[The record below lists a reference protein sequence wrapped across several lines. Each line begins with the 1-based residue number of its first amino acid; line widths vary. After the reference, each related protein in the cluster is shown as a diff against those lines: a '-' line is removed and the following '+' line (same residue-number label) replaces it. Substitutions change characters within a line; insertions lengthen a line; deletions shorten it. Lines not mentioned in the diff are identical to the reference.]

1 MPADTTAAPVTT
13 EAAPTAPATA
23 TPAASAPADEAS
35 VHKRE
40 ALKLAASER
49 LLKQRLAAYEK
60 ADRDRGEAE
69 KLTAAERAAEEK
81 LREEDP
87 RAWLEK
93 KTGLKSEDLARRL
106 NGKPATP
113 DAEAKREIEALKAQ
127 LADHQRALDEK
138 FQGLTRAQQEAS
150 EANAYRMV
158 LGVAKAGPDD
168 PALALAA
175 QEMAADPRGSARWVT
190 SWAERDWPKYAAE
203 NGLDPSDSH
212 AAAAAAAKVIGEKA
226 LARAR
231 ALVQNPTIAKALG
244 FGAPSQQPTASQ
256 GAPPRTIDAAIAA
269 SRGTGTPDKPL
280 SSEERKSLLRKNA
293 ERVALEMLN
302 KG

>member
-1 MPADTTAAPVTT
+1 MPADTTAAPVTP
-13 EAAPTAPATA
+13 EAAPATA
-23 TPAASAPADEAS
+23 VPVAAAPAAPDEAAI
-35 VHKRE
+35 HKRE
-40 ALKLAASER
+40 ALKLAANER

-60 ADRDRGEAE
+60 ADRERGEAE
-69 KLTAAERAAEEK
+69 KMTAAERAAEEK

-106 NGKPATP
+106 NGKAATP
-113 DAEAKREIEALKAQ
+113 DVEAKREIEALKAQ
-127 LADHQRALDEK
+127 LAEQQRTLDEK

-158 LGVAKAGPDD
+158 LGVAKSAAED
-168 PALALAA
+168 PALTLAA
-175 QEMAADPRGSARWVT
+175 QEMASDPRGSARWVT
-190 SWAERDWPKYAAE
+190 AWAEKDWPKYAAE

-244 FGAPSQQPTASQ
+244 LGAQSQQPTASQ
-256 GAPPRTIDAAIAA
+256 GAQPRTIDAAIAA

-280 SSEERKSLLRKNA
+280 SSEERKSILRKNA
-293 ERVALEMLN
+293 ERIALETLN